1 VLEGQGYELGN
12 PLPGSDPVEASQR
25 REWGARA
32 LEERLGSVTKAESN
46 ILLTE
51 NLPAG
56 VTLPSVENEDMV

>member
-1 VLEGQGYELGN
+1 
-12 PLPGSDPVEASQR
+12 
-25 REWGARA
+25 

-56 VTLPSVENEDMV
+56 LTSPSLENEDRV